1 MSETKT
7 ELMVVTGGST
17 VTLND
22 ALNTDKRLALAS
34 ASAVTAVT
42 TSAENL
48 VAVKARQELSAV
60 AKSVEDARVK
70 CKAPVLELGKRIDQA
85 SKDFL
90 AQIETEADRIKKLC
104 DAFSAAELKRQREA
118 EAARLI
124 EEHRLQ
130 RVREA
135 EEKRIRDEAEARQA
149 KIDADAKAAA
159 ELAAKA
165 TTDDAKEDAEW
176 EALRIKGEQEA
187 ADRATLEAVA
197 KATNAAEVA
206 RAALPSYV
214 ARSTKGQS
222 VDEVWVIDSIEDMT
236 LLKARPDLVR
246 TVEFDKVKL
255 KAALNLANGI
265 LPGVKA
271 HKEVTTKVRAAKDI
285 AI

>member
-1 MSETKT
+1 MIETKT
-7 ELMVVTGGST
+7 ELMIVSGEST
-17 VTLND
+17 VTLAD
-22 ALNTDKRLALAS
+22 TVLEDKRNALTVAIL
-34 ASAVTAVT
+34 VTAVT

-85 SKDFL
+85 AKDFL
-90 AQIETEADRIKKLC
+90 AQIESEADRLKKLC
-104 DAFSAAELKRQREA
+104 DTFSAAELKRQREA
-118 EAARLI
+118 EAARQA
-124 EEHRLQ
+124 EEQRLQ

-135 EEKRIRDEAEARQA
+135 EEKRIREEAEARQK

-159 ELAAKA
+159 DLAAKA
-165 TTDDAKEDAEW
+165 TTADDKEDAEW

-187 ADRATLEAVA
+187 ADRATAEATA
-197 KATNAAEVA
+197 KANQSAVTAT
-206 RAALPSYV
+206 AALPSYV
-214 ARSTKGQS
+214 AKSTKGQA
-222 VDEVWVIDSIEDMT
+222 VTEDWVIDEIDNMA
-236 LLKARPDLVR
+236 LLLCRPDLVR

-255 KAALNLANGI
+255 KAALHLANGI